1 MIGMKLKQAREN
13 AALSQRELSKVSGV
27 GYGTISRLENG
38 KQKANF
44 PTRRALSKALDV
56 KPFDIEW

>member
-1 MIGMKLKQAREN
+1 MKIKEAREK
-13 AALSQRELSKVSGV
+13 ATLSQRELSKASGV

-44 PTRRALSKALDV
+44 PTRRKLAKALDV
-56 KPFDIEW
+56 DPSSIEW

>member
-1 MIGMKLKQAREN
+1 MKLKEAREK

-27 GYGTISRLENG
+27 GYGTISRLEND

-44 PTRRALSKALDV
+44 PTRRALCKALKV
-56 KPFDIEW
+56 TPSDIEW